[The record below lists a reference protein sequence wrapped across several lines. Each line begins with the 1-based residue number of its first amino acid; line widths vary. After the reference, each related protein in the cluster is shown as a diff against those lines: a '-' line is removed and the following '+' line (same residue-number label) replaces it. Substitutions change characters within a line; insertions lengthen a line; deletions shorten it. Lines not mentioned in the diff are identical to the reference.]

1 MLRLKQALSACMLA
15 SVLLPSVAAHAATYY
30 VTPAGNNSNPGTE
43 DKPWRT
49 ITYAVATMVAGDTTY
64 VRGGIYSTE
73 GNIRFKRTGTAAAPI
88 KLLNYPGESP
98 VIDYVD
104 QQVGDTVTILHASG
118 QNVAMGYITIE
129 GFEIKNGYDGIKFY
143 SMHNSVIRRNWIHD
157 NINQGI
163 LGIGGHH
170 NLFDRNIISHNGNFT
185 GCEAGAKTKIGT
197 TICNQTHGMYMHGDT
212 YTITNNII
220 YDNLA
225 VGIQHNGSFTSIY
238 SPTRHA
244 GPEFAGAAN
253 WIIANNTIAYQNHRG
268 GIVVWG
274 SECANARI
282 ENNIFYENS
291 VNQSGFAQG
300 IDFASSTSTGIT
312 IRHNLAYATSP
323 GSTVFLGPGANEWV
337 HYTQSG
343 NLVNVSNPA
352 FVNAPATLPASPNFA
367 LTARSPAIDAAL
379 PLATVKI
386 DFNGTP
392 RPQGRAPDIGAYEY
406 TAGGDVEPP
415 TTPATLGVNRK
426 SLN

>member
-1 MLRLKQALSACMLA
+1 MLRFNQALSACLLA
-15 SVLLPSVAAHAATYY
+15 SVLLPPVAAHATTYY
-30 VTPAGNNSNPGTE
+30 VATTGNNSNPGTE

-49 ITYAVATMVAGDTTY
+49 ITYAVAAMVAGDTTF
-64 VRGGIYSTE
+64 VRGGTYSTE
-73 GNIRFKRTGTAAAPI
+73 DTIRFKRTGTATAPI
-88 KLLNYPGESP
+88 RLLNYPGESP

-104 QQVGDTVTILHASG
+104 QQVGDTVTVLHVAG
-118 QNVAMGYITIE
+118 QNVAMGYLTIE

-143 SMHNSVIRRNWIHD
+143 NMHNSVIRRNWIHD

-170 NLFDRNIISHNGNFT
+170 NLFERNIINHNGSFV
-185 GCEAGAKTKIGT
+185 GCARGRLSSDGT
-197 TICNQTHGMYMHGDT
+197 TICNKTHGLYMHGDT

-225 VGIQHNGSFTSIY
+225 VGIQQNGSSTSAY
-238 SPTRHA
+238 SPIRHP

-253 WIIANNTIAYQNHRG
+253 WVIANNTIAYQNHRG
-268 GIVVWG
+268 GIGIWG

-291 VNQSGFAQG
+291 VNQPGFAQG

-312 IRHNLAYATSP
+312 IRYNLAYATSP
-323 GSTVFLGPGANEWV
+323 GSMVFLGSGANEWV

-343 NLVNVSNPA
+343 NLVNVSNPG
-352 FVNAPATLPASPNFA
+352 FINAPATVPASPNFA
-367 LTARSPAIDAAL
+367 LTARSPAIDAGL

-386 DFNGTP
+386 DFNGNP
-392 RPQGRAPDIGAYEY
+392 RPHGRAHDIGAYEH
-406 TAGGDVEPP
+406 
-415 TTPATLGVNRK
+415 R
-426 SLN
+426 